1 MRDLI
6 QRFAFVFLLSLLLG
20 LAACSPGPSS
30 GAASDE
36 VSSEASSAEGAEPST
51 ASAVEW
57 ALAIHG
63 GAGVL
68 RASVSAEDEPRYQES
83 LRRALDEGRTI
94 LESGGTSLDAV
105 EAVIR
110 VMEDDPL
117 FNAGRGSVFTSAGE
131 NEMDAAIMDGSN
143 LACGAVTGLRTVRHP
158 ITLARRVMDSS
169 RHVFFAGD
177 GAEAFADQMDVE
189 RVEPEYF
196 FVQRRYDQWQ
206 RAVEREQ
213 QEAAEGADE
222 ASAGENVPAANGDG
236 GEGYRGT
243 VGAVALDRH
252 GNLAAATSTGGMTNK
267 RFGRIGDV
275 PVIGAG
281 TYASNASAA
290 VSCTGH
296 GERFIEHTV
305 ARNVAARMEYGGE
318 SLEQAARA
326 MIHQELEPGDGGLI
340 AVGADGSLAIEFNT
354 EGMFH
359 GAADSTGREQVGIWP
374 GVRKGEEQP

>member
-6 QRFAFVFLLSLLLG
+6 QRFAFVLLLSLVLG
-20 LAACSPGPSS
+20 VSACSPQGPPEESAAEKSS
-30 GAASDE
+30 GETAE
-36 VSSEASSAEGAEPST
+36 QSSAEPL
-51 ASAVEW
+51 EW

-68 RASVSAEDEPRYQES
+68 RASVSAEDEPRYEDA
-83 LRRALDEGRTI
+83 LRQALNAGRTI
-94 LESGGTSLDAV
+94 LEQGGTSLDAV

-110 VMEDDPL
+110 RMEDDPL

-143 LACGAVTGLRTVRHP
+143 LACGAVTGVRTVRHP

-169 RHVFFAGD
+169 RHVFFAGA
-177 GAEAFADQMDVE
+177 GAEAFADEMDVE
-189 RVEPEYF
+189 RVEPEFF

-206 RAVEREQ
+206 RAVAREKE
-213 QEAAEGADE
+213 EAAQAAGAPSADE
-222 ASAGENVPAANGDG
+222 AGGDADQSADA

-267 RFGRIGDV
+267 RWGRIGDV

-374 GVRKGEEQP
+374 GVRQGEEQP